1 MSEQHQWTRVGVG
14 SRLRQ
19 RIITPVPATYLG
31 KLEDLPINELG
42 WSLFERL
49 QWVMLADV
57 EGLRNAHEYGE
68 RGQEQF
74 GVDVIALRADGTGT
88 ALQSKDYKVFHPGDL
103 KAAVDKFRTT
113 TRPFDVDRLIIG
125 VSSDVRSTSVLNM
138 LTDLRGELDPIDLVL
153 WDKKEISRKLRD
165 HPLIVIEFFGEE
177 TARRFCNSFTAAT
190 IAVPSMDA
198 VAVRNAVARTPE
210 VSTGAK
216 ELLDQADDEDE
227 PVVALELVD
236 RARALLREA
245 GYLAH
250 ASALEGK
257 RSMLL
262 LQVGRGEEAARDL
275 LEDVW
280 QACALGRT
288 SIAQSMHRQLIA
300 TAQGGPNSGAASERV
315 RGMVL
320 ASESA
325 MRLNTD
331 PLGSLPDPASWSD
344 LEAPDRIR
352 LMVTAGETS
361 LATGDSAWLASAADL
376 LDECLTLP
384 CTPFRDAETWQIRL
398 RLLLAETHTDWSDV
412 LDRSRRKKLPDQ
424 LSALVTARYARHL
437 AINQNFLAAEEHWE
451 EAVGEACLAQRWT
464 AAATWIFSQRVFRGR
479 WKPFTSDA
487 LLPIQLALIDMGP
500 SPDIIPADSDAL
512 SNARAALLDDKH
524 RRAAIAAQRALRD
537 AVSIGDWAG
546 EMDACRLLGSILTPD
561 EPELAAAY
569 FARAGSIEGMK
580 SLAQEHP
587 HRFID
592 VTADLEAP
600 NYWTVAATYRL
611 LAEQADLLPDPL
623 VDGISNQLVGDLNA
637 ADAGTLIDLRPFT
650 TSRYLSAIKALAALA
665 SRLSPSTAEVVL
677 QHFEAQPA
685 IGSGQYRYHDDDEAT
700 VIAGVARAH
709 PKLRERA
716 LRHLV
721 PLLVRSET
729 ARRRGTDVLDDYFK
743 EVTPLLQAID
753 SDWANELL
761 VVHGAA
767 LVDQREATEA
777 LDRICAPIAHT
788 PGMFTVGN
796 SALRDSLL
804 VGGLSEDQH
813 ERAIATLLEKA
824 DDEWASWMDR
834 SSYLLAGANLA
845 DKLSTARREA
855 HFDGAMACATSP
867 SDSLADQ
874 TEAAFSHPLGAVRI
888 DPAKDTR
895 PQATYLAAR
904 LAVTDS
910 HRDAVRDVAF
920 ALLGEP
926 DVGEVWVT
934 RALICIKDDLATDT
948 SFLSGRGP
956 ALRDLAAQLWGPQGE
971 PAPVGLRLARDE
983 VMTVRRTLAA
993 NLGQGTVAQSTV
1005 LSVLEQD
1012 PSFEVRSA
1020 LSGQRPA
1027 ADDTHR
1033 ANN

>member
-19 RIITPVPATYLG
+19 HIITPVPAKSLG

-74 GVDVIALRADGTGT
+74 GVDVIALRADGAGT

-138 LTDLRGELDPIDLVL
+138 LTELRGELDPIDLVL

-177 TARRFCNSFTAAT
+177 TARRFCNSFTTAT
-190 IAVPSMDA
+190 ITVPSMDA

-216 ELLDQADDEDE
+216 ELLDQADDEDD

-262 LQVGRGEEAARDL
+262 IQVGRGEEAARDL

-325 MRLNTD
+325 MGLNTD
-331 PLGSLPDPASWSD
+331 PLGFLPDPASWSD

-361 LATGDSAWLASAADL
+361 LATGNSAWLTAAADL

-384 CTPFRDAETWQIRL
+384 CTPFREAETWQIRL
-398 RLLLAETHTDWSDV
+398 RLLLAETRTDWSDV
-412 LDRSRRKKLPDQ
+412 LDRARRKKLPDQ

-437 AINQNFLAAEEHWE
+437 AVNQNFLGAEEHWE
-451 EAVGEACLAQRWT
+451 EAVGEACLAERWT
-464 AAATWIFSQRVFRGR
+464 SAATWIFSQRVFRGR
-479 WKPFTSDA
+479 WKPFTSDS
-487 LLPIQLALIDMGP
+487 LLPIQLELIGMGP
-500 SPDIIPADSDAL
+500 SPAIIPTDSDAL
-512 SNARAALLDDKH
+512 SNARAALLDDKR

-537 AVSIGDWAG
+537 AVAVGDWAG
-546 EMDACRLLGSILTPD
+546 EMDSCRLLGSILTPD

-569 FARAGSIEGMK
+569 LARAGNKEGIK
-580 SLAQEHP
+580 ALAQNHP
-587 HRFID
+587 LRYID
-592 VTADLEAP
+592 VTDGLKAP
-600 NYWTVAATYRL
+600 NYWTIAATYQL
-611 LAEQADLLPDPL
+611 LAEQADLIPDRL
-623 VDGISNQLVGDLNA
+623 VDSITKQLIVDLKSA
-637 ADAGTLIDLRPFT
+637 EEGTLVDLQPFT
-650 TSRYLSAIKALAALA
+650 PSRYLSAIKALAALA
-665 SRLSPSTAEVVL
+665 SRLSISNAEVVL
-677 QHFEAQPA
+677 KHFEKQPEVTA
-685 IGSGQYRYHDDDEAT
+685 GHYRYHDEDEAT
-700 VIAGVARAH
+700 TVAGVARAH
-709 PKLRERA
+709 PSLRDRA

-721 PLLVRSET
+721 PLLDRSET
-729 ARRRGTDVLDDYFK
+729 ARRRGNCDVLDDYFT
-743 EVTPLLQAID
+743 EVKPLLQVVD
-753 SDWANELL
+753 GDWAHELL
-761 VVHGAA
+761 VVHGESVTDRREAKEA
-767 LVDQREATEA
+767 LV
-777 LDRICAPIAHT
+777 RICEPIDHT

-804 VGGLSEDQH
+804 MGGLSEDQH
-813 ERAIATLLEKA
+813 DQAIAALLEKA
-824 DDEWASWMDR
+824 DDEWVSWMDR
-834 SSYLLAGANLA
+834 SNYLLAGANLV
-845 DKLSTARREA
+845 DKLSNARREA
-855 HFDGAMACATSP
+855 HFGAALTRATYP

-874 TEAAFSHPLGAVRI
+874 TEASFSHPLGAVRI
-888 DPAKDTR
+888 APAKDTR
-895 PQATYLAAR
+895 PQAAYLAAR
-904 LAVTDS
+904 LAVTNPQ
-910 HRDAVRDVAF
+910 RDAVRDLAF

-934 RALICIKDDLATDT
+934 RALLCIKDDLVTDT

-956 ALRDLAAQLWGPQGE
+956 ALRGLAAQLWGPQGA

-983 VMTVRRTLAA
+983 LMTVRRSLAA
-993 NLGQGTVAQSTV
+993 NLGNGTDAQATV
-1005 LSVLEQD
+1005 GAILEQD
-1012 PSFEVRSA
+1012 PSYEVRCA
-1020 LSGQRPA
+1020 LSNQHPS
-1027 ADDTHR
+1027 
-1033 ANN
+1033 